1 MALVKRRT
9 MSSEV
14 ENPTIVR
21 NPNRSLWASVLGGF
35 PEAFHP
41 LIKRS
46 WLAVFAWIRAT
57 QCSVEE
63 AAQRTEDFFLRLQTV
78 DPPREGEAVT
88 HFQSF
93 LLVRVTEYAA
103 AGYPPA
109 DREISSQVASVVD
122 LLKARKRARQDPVGR
137 SPEDIY
143 ARRWALSMLED
154 TLEVLRAEY
163 FAEGKESLFAFLPS
177 FLSFGG
183 GEERYT
189 EVAPIVGIS
198 VSALHV
204 MVFRFR
210 QRYRETLRRLICDTL
225 QSEDDVDSEL
235 TRLLVGAS

>member
-1 MALVKRRT
+1 

-41 LIKRS
+41 LVKRS

-57 QCSVEE
+57 QCSVEV

-109 DREISSQVASVVD
+109 DREISSSVASVVD

-204 MVFRFR
+204 TVFRFR

>member
-1 MALVKRRT
+1 

-14 ENPTIVR
+14 ENPTIVK
-21 NPNRSLWASVLGGF
+21 NPHRSLWASVLGGF

-57 QCSVEE
+57 PCSVEV

-78 DPPREGEAVT
+78 DLLREGEEVT
-88 HFQSF
+88 HFQAF
-93 LLVRVTEYAA
+93 LLTRITEYAD

-109 DREISSQVASVVD
+109 DRENSVAVAPVVD
-122 LLKARKRARQDPVGR
+122 MLKARKRARQDLAGR
-137 SPEDIY
+137 SPEDVY
-143 ARRWALSMLED
+143 ARRWALSMLEE

-163 FAEGKESLFAFLPS
+163 FAEGKEQLFAFLPA

-183 GEERYT
+183 GEERYA

-198 VSALHV
+198 LSALHV
-204 MVFRFR
+204 TVFRFR
-210 QRYRETLRRLICDTL
+210 QRYRETLRRLIGDTL
-225 QSEDDVDSEL
+225 QNEDDVDSEL

>member
-41 LIKRS
+41 LVKRS

-57 QCSVEE
+57 QCSVEV

-78 DPPREGEAVT
+78 DPPRQGEAVT

-109 DREISSQVASVVD
+109 DREISSSVASVVD

-204 MVFRFR
+204 TVFRFR